1 MEKRGVQVGSECR
14 PPERLRTMCCVQVGC
29 LEGNGTLSLSFGIAT
44 FMLVR
49 HGLEIPRQSSSE

>member
-1 MEKRGVQVGSECR
+1 MEKRGVQVGSERR

-29 LEGNGTLSLSFGIAT
+29 LEGNGTLSLSFGIVT

-49 HGLEIPRQSSSE
+49 HGLEIPQQSSSE